1 MAIMAS
7 SMRILME
14 LKDLLEDPPSNCSAV
29 LEELKLEYYELRKR
43 IQIKKLELE
52 KLKLENRLRFVQEVN
67 SGEIVVNDREKA
79 DLYEELRQRGY
90 TPFPNKPKPAGDFDA
105 DEEFD
110 DELLI
115 LENKVKFIGGVI
127 SGEIEVI
134 DKKKAHLVQ
143 ELRQRGFTPFPKPVE
158 GAVAG
163 TSDAA
168 EESEYGY
175 LLTLASKT
183 MPQEKAEQFLAEA
196 DEPDFESLD
205 MDLQKLEFNDAQGD
219 KEREAAQINIR
230 GQCWSF
236 SMCTRE
242 ETLIYG

>member
-1 MAIMAS
+1 MAT
-7 SMRILME
+7 MRIFKE

-29 LEELKLEYYELRKR
+29 LEELKLEYCELRRR

-52 KLKLENRLRFVQEVN
+52 KLKLENRLRFV
-67 SGEIVVNDREKA
+67 SGEITVDNREKA
-79 DLYEELRQRGY
+79 DLCQELRQRGF
-90 TPFPNKPKPAGDFDA
+90 TPFPNKAKPAGHFDA

-127 SGEIEVI
+127 SGEIIVI

-143 ELRQRGFTPFPKPVE
+143 ELRQRGFTPLGKKLVE

-175 LLTLASKT
+175 LLVLASKT

-242 ETLIYG
+242 DSIYG